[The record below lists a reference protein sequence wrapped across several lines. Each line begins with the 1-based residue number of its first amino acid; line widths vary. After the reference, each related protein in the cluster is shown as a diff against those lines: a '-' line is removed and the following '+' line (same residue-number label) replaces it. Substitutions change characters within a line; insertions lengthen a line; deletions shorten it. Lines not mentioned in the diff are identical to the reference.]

1 MVFLPA
7 SFVAGAFGMN
17 ITEVNPGSRGTLH
30 CHSNTVCPSVSFS
43 TKPYSRSLF
52 ETSQA
57 YLGDDLDYHDSAK
70 QKNFFGRWG
79 KGYKHFGPPS
89 MAVCLCQT
97 ALDEGATEIW
107 ETDQGSKD
115 LISKKMVHP
124 YRCHHVLIVGIA
136 SFILRKTF
144 NYIHIFIN
152 GIFSNIVEPPIP
164 IQGTIHK
171 II

>member
-1 MVFLPA
+1 M
-7 SFVAGAFGMN
+7 
-17 ITEVNPGSRGTLH
+17 
-30 CHSNTVCPSVSFS
+30 SFS

-70 QKNFFGRWG
+70 QENIFGRWG
-79 KGYKHFGPPS
+79 KGHKHFGPPS

-124 YRCHHVLIVGIA
+124 YRCHYVLIVGIA